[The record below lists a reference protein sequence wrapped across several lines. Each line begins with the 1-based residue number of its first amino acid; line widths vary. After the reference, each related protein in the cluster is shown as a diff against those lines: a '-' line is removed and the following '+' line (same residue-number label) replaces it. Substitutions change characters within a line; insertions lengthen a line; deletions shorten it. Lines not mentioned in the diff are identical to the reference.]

1 MLLEFRVGN
10 YRSFA
15 DEQVLSLVA
24 SSDRHLSAENTAA
37 TNAKG
42 VSRALRSAVIYG
54 ANASGKSNLLRAL
67 AVMRAIVVE
76 SAGLGP
82 EQPLNVQPFR
92 LAGSE
97 RPEATLFEV
106 TVVLDGVRHQYGFE
120 LTAQRIKREW
130 LLVYQAPRPQT
141 WINRTYDAK
150 SDRDVY
156 EASTYLAG
164 QKSVWQEATKPNSL
178 FLSVAIQLNSE
189 QLAPLHKW
197 FTSALVVLLDGAT
210 LPPFFSTTAIQS
222 KEGAA
227 SISQLMRSADIAI
240 DSISAVARKGVHRQF
255 QIDLHTGEASTRQI
269 DGDLMMPLFQHRAG
283 NHTAVFEFGDESQG
297 TQKVFSLA
305 GPLMDILA
313 TGKTLVID
321 ELDRSLHPLLV
332 RQIVNTFHDP
342 DISGPTPQL
351 LYTTHDT
358 SLLDSTLLRRDQV
371 WLTEKGTNQASR
383 LIPLIEYSPRKN
395 EALERGYL
403 GGRYG
408 GVPILE
414 ERLKVMLRGQAK

>member
-1 MLLEFRVGN
+1 MLLEFRVAN
-10 YRSFA
+10 YRSFY

-24 SSDRHLSAENTAA
+24 SADRHLSAENTAS

-42 VSRALRSAVIYG
+42 VRRALRSAVIYG

-67 AVMRAIVVE
+67 AVMRAIVVQ
-76 SAGLGP
+76 SAQLGP

-92 LAGSE
+92 LA
-97 RPEATLFEV
+97 RRKKLEATLFEV
-106 TVVLDGVRHQYGFE
+106 TVVLEGVRYQYGFE
-120 LTAQRIKREW
+120 LTTQRITREW
-130 LLVYQAPRPQT
+130 LQVYKASRPQT
-141 WINRTYDAK
+141 WIDRTYDAE
-150 SDRDVY
+150 SDRDGY
-156 EASTYLAG
+156 ASTPLLAG
-164 QKSVWQEATKPNSL
+164 QKAVWQEATKRNSL
-178 FLSVAIQLNSE
+178 FLSVAVQLNSE

-197 FTSALVVLLDGAT
+197 FSSALVVLLDGAT
-210 LPPFFSTTAIQS
+210 LPFSFSTTAIQS

-240 DSISAVARKGVHRQF
+240 DSVSAVARKGLQRQF
-255 QIDLHTGEASTRQI
+255 QLDLHTGEASSQQI
-269 DGDLMMPLFQHRAG
+269 EGDVMVPLFTHRAG
-283 NHTAVFEFGDESQG
+283 DQTAIFEFAEESQG
-297 TQKVFSLA
+297 TQKLFSLA

-313 TGKTLVID
+313 AGKTLVID

-342 DISGPTPQL
+342 DTSGPTPQL

-358 SLLDSTLLRRDQV
+358 TLLDSTLLRRDQV
-371 WLTEKGTNQASR
+371 WLTEKGADQASR
-383 LIPLIEYSPRKN
+383 LVPLMEYSPRKN

-408 GVPILE
+408 GVPILD
-414 ERLKVMLRGQAK
+414 ERLKVMRLGQAK